1 MKVNARDLICVR
13 TPGFHGVGSPI
24 TGNREARRWLRVVR
38 SSRPMEHKEMR
49 ELHDLAEAQALA
61 LAIVDTLPEP
71 FLVLDDTLHLLAGSR
86 CFYEV
91 FGEDPAA
98 AHGRSLFDLSDGQWD
113 IPGLRQLLLVV
124 IPEHTALEGFEFEQ
138 DFAQLGI
145 RTIQLNAL
153 PIRDEGGDSRMV
165 LLAIKDITE
174 RRVAEQEKQRLLE
187 HTEKL
192 LEQQRTLLREMR
204 HRIANSLQIIASILL
219 LKAGSVASEETKNEL
234 RSAHQRVMSV
244 AAVQNHLNTSEGIE
258 QIEMGPYLTK
268 LSAGLAASM
277 VGPDQHIDIAVAA
290 TDGTLPTSHAVSIG
304 LIVTELIINA
314 IKYAFPKRRASA
326 RVRVTFEMAKSDWK
340 LTVADNGLGRA
351 GQEVMKTT
359 TGLGTAL
366 IGALAKQLDAQI
378 AETSSPKGLTVHV
391 TRSTF
396 ESRLP
401 VAA

>member
-1 MKVNARDLICVR
+1 MK
-13 TPGFHGVGSPI
+13 
-24 TGNREARRWLRVVR
+24 
-38 SSRPMEHKEMR
+38 
-49 ELHDLAEAQALA
+49 ELHDRAEAQALA

-91 FGEDPAA
+91 FGENA
-98 AHGRSLFDLSDGQWD
+98 AHARGRSLFDLSDGQWD
-113 IPGLRQLLLVV
+113 IPGLRQLLMSVV
-124 IPEHTALEGFEFEQ
+124 PQRAAMESFEFEQ
-138 DFAQLGI
+138 TFAHLGK

-153 PIRDEGGDSRMV
+153 PIRDDGGESRMV
-165 LLAIKDITE
+165 LLAIKDITD

-187 HTEKL
+187 HTEEL

-219 LKAGSVASEETKNEL
+219 LKAGSVSSEETKNEL
-234 RSAHQRVMSV
+234 RAAHQRVMSV
-244 AAVQNHLNTSEGIE
+244 AAVQGHLNASDGIE

-268 LSAGLAASM
+268 LSAGLASSM
-277 VGPDQHIDIAVAA
+277 VGPKQHIDIAVAA
-290 TDGTLPTSHAVSIG
+290 NEGALPTSHAVSIG

-314 IKYAFPKRRASA
+314 IKYAFPEPRSSA
-326 RVRVTFEMAKSDWK
+326 RIRVTFEMAKSDWK
-340 LTVADNGLGRA
+340 LTVADNGVGRTA
-351 GQEVMKTT
+351 KEEPNTS

-366 IGALAKQLDAQI
+366 VGALAKQLNAQI
-378 AETSSPKGLTVHV
+378 TETSSPKKGLTVEV

-396 ESRLP
+396 ESLLP

>member
-1 MKVNARDLICVR
+1 MK
-13 TPGFHGVGSPI
+13 
-24 TGNREARRWLRVVR
+24 
-38 SSRPMEHKEMR
+38 
-49 ELHDLAEAQALA
+49 ELHDRAEAQALA

-91 FGEDPAA
+91 FGEDPAK
-98 AHGRSLFDLSDGQWD
+98 AHGRSLFELSDGQWN
-113 IPGLRQLLLVV
+113 IPGLRQLLTAVV
-124 IPEHTALEGFEFEQ
+124 PQRTSLEGFEFEQ
-138 DFAQLGI
+138 NFGERGM

-174 RRVAEQEKQRLLE
+174 RRVAEQEKQHLLE
-187 HTEKL
+187 HTEEL

-219 LKAGSVASEETKNEL
+219 LKAGSVSSEETRNEL
-234 RSAHQRVMSV
+234 RAAHQRVMSV
-244 AAVQNHLNTSEGIE
+244 ATVQSHLSASDGIE

-268 LSAGLAASM
+268 LSAGLASSM
-277 VGPDQHIDIAVAA
+277 VGPKQHIDIAVAA
-290 TDGTLPTSHAVSIG
+290 SEGALPTSHAVSIG

-314 IKYAFPKRRASA
+314 IKYAFPESRSSA
-326 RVRVTFEMAKSDWK
+326 RIRVTFEMAKADWK
-340 LTVADNGLGRA
+340 LTVADNGVGRS
-351 GQEVMKTT
+351 GQEEGQPSV
-359 TGLGTAL
+359 GLGTAL
-366 IGALAKQLDAQI
+366 VDALAKQLKAQI
-378 AETSSPKGLTVHV
+378 TETSSSEGLNVAV

-396 ESRLP
+396 DAHLP

>member
-1 MKVNARDLICVR
+1 MK
-13 TPGFHGVGSPI
+13 
-24 TGNREARRWLRVVR
+24 
-38 SSRPMEHKEMR
+38 
-49 ELHDLAEAQALA
+49 ELHDRAEAQALA

-91 FGEDPAA
+91 FGEDPQK
-98 AHGRSLFDLSDGQWD
+98 AHGRSLFELSEGQWD
-113 IPGLRQLLLVV
+113 IPGLRQLLMSVV
-124 IPEHTALEGFEFEQ
+124 PQHTAVEGFEFQ
-138 DFAQLGI
+138 QTFARLGK
-145 RTIQLNAL
+145 RTVQLNAL
-153 PIRDEGGDSRMV
+153 PIRDDGGQSRMV

-187 HTEKL
+187 HTEEL
-192 LEQQRTLLREMR
+192 LEQQRTLLRERR

-234 RSAHQRVMSV
+234 RAAHQRVMSV
-244 AAVQNHLNTSEGIE
+244 AVVQGHLSASDGIE

-268 LSAGLAASM
+268 LSAGLASSM
-277 VGPDQHIDIAVAA
+277 VGPKQHIDIAVAA
-290 TDGTLPTSHAVSIG
+290 SEGALPTSHAVSIG

-314 IKYAFPKRRASA
+314 IKYAFPDHHASA
-326 RVRVTFEMAKSDWK
+326 RIRVTFEMAKSDWK
-340 LTVADNGLGRA
+340 LTVADNGMGRA
-351 GQEVMKTT
+351 ADEGSNTS

-366 IGALAKQLDAQI
+366 VGALAKQLKAQI
-378 AETSSPKGLTVHV
+378 TESSSPDGLTVAV

-396 ESRLP
+396 ESFLP

>member
-1 MKVNARDLICVR
+1 MNQL
-13 TPGFHGVGSPI
+13 HG
-24 TGNREARRWLRVVR
+24 
-38 SSRPMEHKEMR
+38 
-49 ELHDLAEAQALA
+49 LAEAQALA

-71 FLVLDDTLHLLAGSR
+71 FLVLDDSLHLLAASR
-86 CFYEV
+86 CFYEI
-91 FGEDPAA
+91 FGEDPTS

-113 IPGLRQLLLVV
+113 IPGLRQLLTAVV
-124 IPEHTALEGFEFEQ
+124 PQHAALEGFEFEQ
-138 DFAQLGI
+138 DFAHLGK

-153 PIRDEGGDSRMV
+153 PIRDQSIAGRMV

-174 RRVAEQEKQRLLE
+174 RRVVEQEKQRLLE
-187 HTEKL
+187 HTEEL

-219 LKAGSVASEETKNEL
+219 LKAGSVTSEETKNEL
-234 RSAHQRVMSV
+234 RAAHQRVMSV
-244 AAVQNHLNTSEGIE
+244 AAVQGHLNASDGIE

-268 LSAGLAASM
+268 LSAGLASSM
-277 VGPDQHIDIAVAA
+277 VGPKQAIDVVVAA
-290 TDGTLPTSHAVSIG
+290 SKGALPTSHAVSIG
-304 LIVTELIINA
+304 LIVTELIMNA
-314 IKYAFPKRRASA
+314 IKYAFPMERPSA
-326 RVRVTFEMAKSDWK
+326 RIRVTFEKDKSDWK
-340 LTVADNGLGRA
+340 LSVSDNGVGRLHHA
-351 GQEVMKTT
+351 DSAIS

-378 AETSSPKGLTVHV
+378 SETSSPKGLTVHV

>member
-1 MKVNARDLICVR
+1 
-13 TPGFHGVGSPI
+13 
-24 TGNREARRWLRVVR
+24 
-38 SSRPMEHKEMR
+38 MEHNQMR
-49 ELHDLAEAQALA
+49 ELRDRAEAQRLA

-91 FGEDPAA
+91 FGEDPAK
-98 AHGRSLFDLSDGQWD
+98 AHGRSLFELSGGQWD
-113 IPGLRQLLLVV
+113 IPGLRQLLTAVV
-124 IPEHTALEGFEFEQ
+124 TQRTGLEGFEFEQ
-138 DFAQLGI
+138 DFGNQGV
-145 RTIQLNAL
+145 RTILNAL

-165 LLAIKDITE
+165 LLAIKDITD
-174 RRVAEQEKQRLLE
+174 RRVAEQEKQHLLE
-187 HTEKL
+187 HTEEL

-219 LKAGSVASEETKNEL
+219 LKAGSVSSEETKNEL
-234 RSAHQRVMSV
+234 RAAHQRVMSV
-244 AAVQNHLNTSEGIE
+244 AAVQNHLNTSDGIE

-268 LSAGLAASM
+268 LSAGLASSM
-277 VGPDQHIDIAVAA
+277 VGPKQHIAIAVAA
-290 TDGTLPTSHAVSIG
+290 TGGTLPTSHAVSLG

-326 RVRVTFEMAKSDWK
+326 RIRVTFEMAKSDWK
-340 LTVADNGLGRA
+340 LTVADNGVGRT
-351 GQEVMKTT
+351 GQEEIKTA

-366 IGALAKQLDAQI
+366 IGALAKQLNAQI
-378 AETSSPKGLTVHV
+378 TETSSPKGLTIEV

-396 ESRLP
+396 ESVLP

>member
-1 MKVNARDLICVR
+1 MKQL
-13 TPGFHGVGSPI
+13 HG
-24 TGNREARRWLRVVR
+24 
-38 SSRPMEHKEMR
+38 
-49 ELHDLAEAQALA
+49 LAEAQALA

-71 FLVLDDTLHLLAGSR
+71 FLVLDDTLHLLAASR

-91 FGEDPAA
+91 FAEDPAA

-124 IPEHTALEGFEFEQ
+124 IPEHTALEGFEFER
-138 DFAQLGI
+138 DFAHLGK

-153 PIRDEGGDSRMV
+153 PIREEAGAGRMV

-174 RRVAEQEKQRLLE
+174 RRVVEQEKQRLLE
-187 HTEKL
+187 HTEEL
-192 LEQQRTLLREMR
+192 LEQQKTLLREMQ

-219 LKAGSVASEETKNEL
+219 LKAGSVTSEETKNEL
-234 RSAHQRVMSV
+234 RAAHQRVMSV
-244 AAVQNHLNTSEGIE
+244 AAVQGHLNTSDGIE

-268 LSAGLAASM
+268 LSSGLASSM
-277 VGPDQHIDIAVAA
+277 VGPKQDIDIVAA
-290 TDGTLPTSHAVSIG
+290 ASEGTLPTSHAVSVG
-304 LIVTELIINA
+304 LIVTELIMNA
-314 IKYAFPKRRASA
+314 IKYAFPKARPSA
-326 RVRVTFEMAKSDWK
+326 RIRVTFEKAKSDWK
-340 LTVADNGLGRA
+340 LSVSDNGVGR
-351 GQEVMKTT
+351 GRNEESKTS

-378 AETSSPKGLTVHV
+378 TETSSPKGLTVHV

>member
-1 MKVNARDLICVR
+1 MK
-13 TPGFHGVGSPI
+13 
-24 TGNREARRWLRVVR
+24 
-38 SSRPMEHKEMR
+38 

-91 FGEDPAA
+91 FGEDPAN
-98 AHGRSLFDLSDGQWD
+98 AHGRSLFELSEGQWD
-113 IPGLRQLLLVV
+113 IPGLRQLLTTVV
-124 IPEHTALEGFEFEQ
+124 PQHMAIEGFEFEQ
-138 DFAQLGI
+138 DFAHLGR

-153 PIRDEGGDSRMV
+153 PIRDDSGDSRMV

-187 HTEKL
+187 HTEEL
-192 LEQQRTLLREMR
+192 LEQQKTLLREMR

-219 LKAGSVASEETKNEL
+219 LKAGSVSSEETKNEL
-234 RSAHQRVMSV
+234 RAAHQRVMSV
-244 AAVQNHLNTSEGIE
+244 ATVQGHLNASDGIE
-258 QIEMGPYLTK
+258 RIEMGPYLTK
-268 LSAGLAASM
+268 LSAGLASSM
-277 VGPDQHIDIAVAA
+277 VGPNQHIDIVSAA
-290 TDGTLPTSHAVSIG
+290 SEGTLPTSHAVSIG

-314 IKYAFPKRRASA
+314 IKYAFPKLHASA
-326 RVRVTFEMAKSDWK
+326 RIRVTFEMAKSDWK
-340 LTVADNGLGRA
+340 LTVADNGVGRLHNEGA
-351 GQEVMKTT
+351 ETS

-366 IGALAKQLDAQI
+366 IGALAKQLQAQI
-378 AETSSPKGLTVHV
+378 TETSSSNGLTVAV